1 MDLSNWCSVI
11 TAGGKSPPELQT
23 VCREVWKALSPIGEM
38 TSVERVVKAV
48 IHAGIHKIA
57 VIGPDEV
64 KQKLE
69 TKYHSIKYA
78 PPGKNPLQSAKNGA
92 ELYPNANLFLFL
104 PADSPLITQK
114 DVSDF
119 VELISSK
126 QISEKH
132 IFAGLS
138 EKKDIENKL
147 PGAKFRYIKFKQGK
161 FATSALTATTRNA
174 FYNALDKFEYASEN
188 RKNIIKIIAKL
199 GIFNL
204 LKYISG
210 KACMH
215 EAEKVLSKTLQ
226 SEIVFVKDCHPFTCM
241 DFDTAE
247 DYLYIQNRI
256 NELIRE

>member
-11 TAGGKSPPELQT
+11 TAGGKSPPELKS
-23 VCREVWKALSPIGEM
+23 VCQEEWKALALIGEI
-38 TSVERVVKAV
+38 TSVERVVHAV
-48 IHAGIHKIA
+48 MRAGFEKIA
-57 VIGPDEV
+57 VTGPDEV

-69 TKYHSIKYA
+69 AKYHSLQYA
-78 PPGKNPLQSAKNGA
+78 PPGRNPLQSAKNGV
-92 ELYPNANLFLFL
+92 ELFPSADLFLFL

-126 QISEKH
+126 QISDKH

-138 EKKDIENKL
+138 EKNDVEKKL

-188 RKNIIKIIAKL
+188 RKNLIKIIAKL

-215 EAEKVLSKTLQ
+215 EAEKILSKTLQ
-226 SEIVFVKDCHPFTCM
+226 SEIVFVKDCHPYTCM

-256 NELIRE
+256 SDLIRE